1 MTNRNSSLN
10 ERKIQNLPHKQ
21 VSLPPGKKW
30 TKIQESFIIYISLG
44 AQERHLSNNI
54 GHVLPVLP
62 DGDEGFLVLVCGQVN
77 SEQVRPALT
86 GHSQNFP
93 QFSISKYC

>member
-1 MTNRNSSLN
+1 MT
-10 ERKIQNLPHKQ
+10 
-21 VSLPPGKKW
+21 PGKKL
-30 TKIQESFIIYISLG
+30 TKIQETFIIYISLG

-77 SEQVRPALT
+77 SEQVRPTLT
-86 GHSQNFP
+86 GHSQNIIHSSTFANITELGVLAIVDIVP
-93 QFSISKYC
+93 SME